1 MDNNEQS
8 SKKGI
13 IVPEKIKDSKNLN
26 KNNNKKILKKKEKEK
41 IKTKTSEMD
50 IRDYQVVFIG
60 PSGCGTKTALI
71 LRIVDN
77 YFDIQTIATLGVD
90 GKPKRVKLENG
101 EIIKLSLYDTAGQ
114 ERFRSITFQYISKAD
129 CIVLGFSVTEE
140 SDLMDIKNSFYPK
153 VKEYPNIKLIYL
165 VGNKID
171 VEDKE
176 RKVDKE
182 KALNF
187 AKENNLRYFEISCKT
202 GKGIQEFYNDLIK
215 EIVKI

>member
-1 MDNNEQS
+1 
-8 SKKGI
+8 
-13 IVPEKIKDSKNLN
+13 
-26 KNNNKKILKKKEKEK
+26 
-41 IKTKTSEMD
+41 MD
-50 IRDYQVVFIG
+50 IRDYQVFFIG

-77 YFDIQTIATLGVD
+77 YFREQSITTLGVD
-90 GKPKRVKLENG
+90 FKLKRVKLENG
-101 EIIKLSLYDTAGQ
+101 EIIQLTLYDTVGQ
-114 ERFRSITFQYISKAD
+114 ERFRTIAFQTISKAD

-140 SDLMDIKNSFYPK
+140 RDLLDIKNSFYPM

-165 VGNKID
+165 VGNQID
-171 VEDKE
+171 VEDEE

-182 KALNF
+182 EALNF

-202 GKGIQEFYNDLIK
+202 GEGIQEFYNDLIN

>member
-41 IKTKTSEMD
+41 IKAKTSEMD
-50 IRDYQVVFIG
+50 IRVYKVVFIG

-71 LRIVDN
+71 LRIADN
-77 YFDIQTIATLGVD
+77 HFHEQSIATVGVD
-90 GKPKRVKLENG
+90 FKLKRVKLENG
-101 EIIKLSLYDTAGQ
+101 EIIQLTLYDTVGQ
-114 ERFRSITFQYISKAD
+114 ERFRTIAFQIISKAD

-140 SDLMDIKNSFYPK
+140 RDLLDIKNSFYPR
-153 VKEYPNIKLIYL
+153 VKEYPNVKLIYL
-165 VGNKID
+165 IGNKID

-176 RKVDKE
+176 RKVDKAE
-182 KALNF
+182 ALNF
-187 AKENNLRYFEISCKT
+187 RSICPRNL
-202 GKGIQEFYNDLIK
+202 L
-215 EIVKI
+215 